1 MPYLKSIPIRT
12 TVNRSLAYILN
23 PDKTE
28 NLLYT
33 NAVNS
38 LPNAKD
44 AYLAM
49 KTVYEQFSGE
59 KYNAPLPKQ
68 GKGSVKAIHYI
79 QSFDP
84 KDNISPE
91 LAHKIARTFARKA
104 FGDNC
109 QVVIATH
116 IDKKHVHNH
125 IIINAYGVD
134 GRKFNDNQTTLK
146 QLREHSDRVCLAFG
160 IKPIEP
166 QKGVSQNVAYN
177 EWEQKQRGTSW
188 KQKICLEIDG
198 LILKVKNVDELLA
211 ELEMLGYTIRRGK
224 YISVKA
230 PDQQRAVRLKTLGED
245 YTVESL
251 ASRILWKDVGS
262 GGTLLSQ
269 PSEMSERYAATIY
282 DVEQLA
288 LTGKKVQR
296 KRDTCA
302 PYSPQNDMDVYKLS
316 AQLTI
321 INRDNL
327 RSIGEVE
334 GKIEQLLYEV
344 EKARQELN
352 ALTAQQ
358 DTLTGLAEQAEE
370 YFALLE
376 KQQRSSA
383 EELRVKMYRT
393 VLESNNIQS
402 RSNYDYLKNVISET
416 TQKTA
421 SLKEKFERCRQLCEL
436 YSDIAKTY
444 YDISRGDY
452 ISRLV
457 EEERQNRERNDR
469 TNKRV

>member
-1 MPYLKSIPIRT
+1 MPYLKSISLRT

-28 NLLYT
+28 DLLYT
-33 NAVNS
+33 NAVNC

-49 KTVYEQFSGE
+49 KVVYEQFSGE

-91 LAHKIARTFARKA
+91 LAHKIGRTFARKA
-104 FGDNC
+104 FGDNA

-116 IDKKHVHNH
+116 VDKAHIHNH

-134 GRKFNDNQTTLK
+134 GHKFNDNLTTRK
-146 QLREHSDRVCLAFG
+146 NLRGISDRVCLAFG

-166 QKGVSQNVAYN
+166 KQGVTQNINYS
-177 EWEQKQRGTSW
+177 EWEHKQRGTSW
-188 KQKICLEIDG
+188 KQKIRLEIDG

-211 ELEMLGYTIRRGK
+211 ELEMLGYTVRHGK

-230 PDQQRAVRLKTLGED
+230 PEQQRAVRLKTLGED
-245 YTVESL
+245 YTIESL
-251 ASRILWKDVGS
+251 ASRILWKDVGA
-262 GGTLLSQ
+262 GGTFLTE
-269 PSEMSERYAATIY
+269 PSEFSELYAKTIY

-288 LTGKKVQR
+288 LSGRKIQR
-296 KRDTCA
+296 KRDTSV
-302 PYSPQNDMDVYKLS
+302 PYSPQNDLNCYKLS

-334 GKIEQLLYEV
+334 GKIRQLQYEV
-344 EKARQELN
+344 EKARQELFSVTARYD
-352 ALTAQQ
+352 ALV
-358 DTLTGLAEQAEE
+358 GLAEQAEE
-370 YFALLE
+370 YFALLDKTE
-376 KQQRSSA
+376 RTPVD
-383 EELRVKMYRT
+383 ELRIKMYKT
-393 VLESNNIQS
+393 VLENNNVQS
-402 RSNYDYLKNVISET
+402 QFDYEYLKSVVADT
-416 TQKTA
+416 KQKITP
-421 SLKEKFERCRQLCEL
+421 LKENFKKCSRL
-436 YSDIAKTY
+436 YGVYSEIAKTY
-444 YDISRGDY
+444 YEISKGDY
-452 ISRLV
+452 ITRLV
-457 EEERQNRERNDR
+457 KKEQENRERYEHSK
-469 TNKRV
+469 KRL

>member
-1 MPYLKSIPIRT
+1 M
-12 TVNRSLAYILN
+12 
-23 PDKTE
+23 
-28 NLLYT
+28 
-33 NAVNS
+33 
-38 LPNAKD
+38 
-44 AYLAM
+44 
-49 KTVYEQFSGE
+49 
-59 KYNAPLPKQ
+59 PKQ

-134 GRKFNDNQTTLK
+134 GHKFNDNQTTLK
-146 QLREHSDRVCLAFG
+146 QLREISDRVCLAFG

-166 QKGVSQNVAYN
+166 QKGVSQNSAYN
-177 EWEQKQRGTSW
+177 EWKHKQRGTSW
-188 KQKICLEIDG
+188 KQKIRLKIDG

-211 ELEMLGYTIRRGK
+211 ELEMLDYTVRRGK

-245 YTVESL
+245 YTIESL

-262 GGTLLSQ
+262 GVTLLGQ
-269 PSEMSERYAATIY
+269 PSELSERYASTIY

-288 LTGKKVQR
+288 LTGRKIQR
-296 KRDTCA
+296 KRDTSV

-334 GKIEQLLYEV
+334 GKIEQLKYEV

-352 ALTAQQ
+352 ALSAQQ

-370 YFALLE
+370 YFSLLE
-376 KQQRSSA
+376 KRQRTPA
-383 EELRVKMYRT
+383 EELRIKMYRT
-393 VLESNNIQS
+393 VLESRNIQS
-402 RSNYDYLKNVISET
+402 RSDYDYLKNVVSET
-416 TQKTA
+416 AQKSA
-421 SLKEKFERCRQLCEL
+421 PLKEKFERCRELCEL

-444 YDISRGDY
+444 YDISQGDY

-457 EEERQNRERNDR
+457 EEERQNRERNGR
-469 TNKRV
+469 ANKHI

>member
-1 MPYLKSIPIRT
+1 MPYLKSISLRT
-12 TVNRSLAYILN
+12 TINRSLAYILN

-28 NLLYT
+28 DLLYT
-33 NAVNS
+33 NAVNC

-49 KTVYEQFSGE
+49 KVVYEQFSGE

-68 GKGSVKAIHYI
+68 GKGNVKAIHYI

-84 KDNISPE
+84 KDNITPE

-104 FGDNC
+104 FGDSC

-116 IDKKHVHNH
+116 NDRKHVHNH
-125 IIINAYGVD
+125 IIINSYSVD
-134 GRKFNDNQTTLK
+134 GHKFNDNQTTLK
-146 QLREHSDRVCLAFG
+146 QIREISDRVCLAFG

-166 QKGVSQNVAYN
+166 KQGATQNIN
-177 EWEQKQRGTSW
+177 HFEWEHKQHGTSW
-188 KQKICLEIDG
+188 KQKIRLEIDR

-211 ELEMLGYTIRRGK
+211 ELELLGYTVKRGK

-262 GGTLLSQ
+262 GNTLLSQ
-269 PSEMSERYAATIY
+269 PSEISERYAATIY
-282 DVEQLA
+282 DVDQLA
-288 LTGKKVQR
+288 LAGRKIQR
-296 KRDTCA
+296 RRDTSA
-302 PYSPQNDMDVYKLS
+302 PYSPQNDLDVYKLS

-334 GKIEQLLYEV
+334 GKIQQLRYEV
-344 EKARQELN
+344 EKAQHELN
-352 ALTAQQ
+352 TLLAQQ
-358 DTLTGLAEQAEE
+358 DTLTGLVEQAEE

-376 KQQRSSA
+376 KA
-383 EELRVKMYRT
+383 ERTSTDELRLKMYKT

-402 RSNYDYLKNVISET
+402 RSDHEYLKTVAAD
-416 TQKTA
+416 TQKKA
-421 SLKEKFERCRQLCEL
+421 APLKENFEKCSRLCEL
-436 YSDIAKTY
+436 YSEIAKTY
-444 YDISRGDY
+444 YEISREDY
-452 ISRLV
+452 ISQLV
-457 EEERQNRERNDR
+457 EEERQNIERDSR
-469 TNKRV
+469 SNKSI